1 MIPVDGNFILA
12 VAPQFSG
19 DKKAAQEQIIGAI
32 SAIFSATLDRYAIN
46 TRLRIAHF
54 MGQVTHECA
63 GFRTTEA
70 FASGAAYEGRQDLGN
85 TQAGDGKRYKGRGLI
100 QLTGRANYRDIG
112 QIFGLP
118 LEDNPAMAA
127 EPVTALKIAC
137 EYWKKRNINSAADRD
152 DLISATRLVNGGL
165 NGLEDRRGYL
175 IKAKSELA
183 RIEGLV
189 ISADEGGNTM
199 ILHRGSFGAGVAE
212 LQELLIN
219 KGFSLSID
227 SSFGAATELAVMTFQ
242 KANSL
247 EANGIVERNTWTRL
261 RA

>member
-1 MIPVDGNFILA
+1 
-12 VAPQFSG
+12 
-19 DKKAAQEQIIGAI
+19 
-32 SAIFSATLDRYAIN
+32 
-46 TRLRIAHF
+46 
-54 MGQVTHECA
+54 
-63 GFRTTEA
+63 
-70 FASGAAYEGRQDLGN
+70 
-85 TQAGDGKRYKGRGLI
+85 
-100 QLTGRANYRDIG
+100 
-112 QIFGLP
+112 
-118 LEDNPAMAA
+118 MAA

-199 ILHRGSFGAGVAE
+199 ILHRGSFRSWRGRAA
-212 LQELLIN
+212 ELLIN

-242 KANSL
+242 KANSPRQMVSSR
-247 EANGIVERNTWTRL
+247 EIHGPGCEPDQDENNDTFSPMMSNTGFH
-261 RA
+261 